1 MKVSKR
7 IASFVLVLVL
17 MLGATLPAIATEASP
32 YTSNYIMYYDG
43 GVTKSST
50 GTVKVWFDVGCFSDV
65 KELGASEIKLYEM
78 KQGSSTWSL
87 VKTFKSS
94 VYTSM
99 VTSNDM
105 EYDSSVTYSGT
116 STSNYKA
123 TITIFAGNGTDN
135 DVRTF
140 TRT

>member
-1 MKVSKR
+1 MNSCKR
-7 IASFVLVLVL
+7 AISFVMALVL
-17 MLGATLPAIATEASP
+17 MLCISAPAFAASEGV
-32 YTSNYIMYYDG
+32 YTSNYIAYYDG

-50 GTVKVWFDVGCFSDV
+50 GTVKVWFDVGCYSDV
-65 KELGASEIKLYEM
+65 EELGASEIKLYEM

-99 VTSNDM
+99 VTTNDM

-123 TITIFAGNGTDN
+123 TITIFAESGTKS